1 MKRLDIVCNWF
12 GLALELYDN
21 GEFLG
26 DVRADSVGFFEDIWK
41 SGFEKYGLPRVRYP
55 EERLLGQ
62 TVLESKLKNLTDT
75 SKTLWSHNEAI
86 SSVTGRKSALS
97 LCLNSF
103 RRLFI

>member
-21 GEFLG
+21 GKFLG

-41 SGFEKYGLPRVRYP
+41 SGCEKYGLPRVRYP

-62 TVLESKLKNLTDT
+62 TVLESKLQNALVAQRA
-75 SKTLWSHNEAI
+75 LR
-86 SSVTGRKSALS
+86 SV
-97 LCLNSF
+97 LC
-103 RRLFI
+103 RV